1 MTEEEMTHVHQ
12 VGWPISPRVGFS
24 WRSGEVVASVT
35 RLSRITSRA
44 PLGLGGT
51 SCTTETA
58 IVDKPAE
65 EDEHAG
71 HYHGH
76 GH

>member
-44 PLGLGGT
+44 RLGGT
-51 SCTTETA
+51 SCITETA
-58 IVDKPAE
+58 VVDKPAE
-65 EDEHAG
+65 ADEHAG
-71 HYHGH
+71 HHHGH
-76 GH
+76 AH